1 MGAYQVQYLDGAQES
16 AGFVSRAGAVKISY
30 ENGDVF
36 TGRLDAR
43 KVKQGQGVLE
53 FAPRRKGEEDA
64 AEGEAAGCSY
74 SGQFMDGERTGVAK
88 MTYADGTSYRG
99 QFVKGLKHGAGS
111 YAYADGD
118 LYSGQWAND
127 QRSGPGT
134 YLFSKSGCSLDAIW
148 DEGQPVQGVFTHPD
162 GTSVSASYVRGTNF
176 ASDALISFKS
186 GMKLEGEFY
195 SVQDRKGQ
203 YQVRWAAC

>member
-1 MGAYQVQYLDGAQES
+1 MSAYQVQYLDGDQES
-16 AGFVSRAGAVKISY
+16 LGFVSRAGAVKIAY
-30 ENGDVF
+30 ANGDVF
-36 TGRLDAR
+36 TGRVDAR

-53 FAPRRKGEEDA
+53 FAARRKGEEEEEGDA
-64 AEGEAAGCSY
+64 TGCTY
-74 SGQFMDGERTGVAK
+74 SGQFTDGERTGVAK
-88 MTYADGTSYRG
+88 MTYADGTTYRG

-111 YAYADGD
+111 YTYANGD

-127 QRSGPGT
+127 QRSGRGS
-134 YLFSKSGCSLDAIW
+134 YLFTKSGCSLDATW
-148 DEGQPVQGVFTHPD
+148 SEGQPVRGVFTHPD
-162 GTSVSASYVRGTNF
+162 GTSVRADFVRGTNY
-176 ASDALISFKS
+176 ASSAFISFAS